1 MHGFGISRKTFLGGF
16 GAALG
21 SMALPSGAFAAG
33 GKAPSLRVGILSD
46 VHVDGARPAQN
57 LERALR
63 YFDKRRVDAVLIA
76 GDLTTWNRIRE
87 FRLMAETWFKVFP
100 DDRRSDGEGIERLFV
115 TGNHDV
121 DGFAYA
127 GARYK
132 SLEEAK
138 EDGFFF
144 NRERFWRELFHE
156 DYKPVS
162 VKTVKGHTFVLRN
175 WISRL
180 GEAFPLAKE
189 VGCRPEPNPTADFL
203 ASLDLPKDRPFF
215 YVQHEM
221 PNDTVNASWLVKGER
236 WGNGHDDGT
245 STRFLSKYPNVIAF
259 SGRSHNSL
267 TDEMS
272 IWQGAFTAVN
282 CSCNC
287 GFVFTAPGRENGWSC
302 DDFNR
307 DPPFEMAPID
317 IYKVNQGLVMEV
329 YDDAVVLERH
339 EFRYGHRLGPDW
351 VIPTGPDAPKPYTI
365 ENRLKEAKRP
375 AFPAKAAVKVWGGE
389 GCGRDAAGRKRA
401 GESHEQVY
409 VSFPAARTVDG
420 SPVRG
425 WDYAVRAELVAG
437 DVVNTLCERCVF
449 SEGAFYAEE
458 DETLPVVCAFNR
470 KDLPA
475 KAGKRQ
481 KIRFTVTPRSCW
493 CVAGEPIATP
503 LMSLDEIRSQA

>member
-1 MHGFGISRKTFLGGF
+1 MDISRKTFLGGF
-16 GAALG
+16 SAAVG
-21 SMALPSGAFAAG
+21 SAVLPAGVFAAG
-33 GKAPSLRVGILSD
+33 GKAPNLRVGILSD
-46 VHVDGARPAQN
+46 VHVDSARPAQN

-63 YFDKRRVDAVLIA
+63 YFDRRKVDAVLIA
-76 GDLTTWNRIRE
+76 GDLVCNNRLWE
-87 FRLMAETWFKVFP
+87 FKLMAETWFKVFP
-100 DDRRSDGEGIERLFV
+100 DDRRSDGVKIERLFV

-121 DGFAYA
+121 DGFAY
-127 GARYK
+127 GSCK

-138 EDGFFF
+138 QDGFFF
-144 NRERFWRELFHE
+144 NREKFWRELFHE

-162 VKTVKGHTFVLRN
+162 VKTVKGYAFVLRN
-175 WISRL
+175 WISIL
-180 GEAFPLAKE
+180 GSEGECHPLAME
-189 VGCRPEPNPTADFL
+189 AGCTPEPNPTADFL

-215 YVQHEM
+215 YVQHHM

-259 SGRSHNSL
+259 SGHCHNSL

-287 GFVFTAPGRENGWSC
+287 GYVFMAPGRENGWC
-302 DDFNR
+302 LDDFGQN
-307 DPPFEMAPID
+307 PPFEMAPID
-317 IYKVNQGLVMEV
+317 IFKVNQGLVMEV

-351 VIPTGPDAPKPYTI
+351 VVPTGPNAPKPYTI
-365 ENRLKEAKRP
+365 ENRLKAAKKP
-375 AFPAKAAVKVWGGE
+375 AFPAKAAVKVWKGE
-389 GCGRDAAGRKRA
+389 GCGRNAAGTGCEKK
-401 GESHEQVY
+401 SHEQVY

-425 WDYAVRAELVAG
+425 WDYAVRAELVSG
-437 DVVNTLCERCVF
+437 DVERTLCERYVF

-458 DETLPVVCAFNR
+458 DETRPVVCAFNR
-470 KDLPA
+470 RDLPA
-475 KAGKRQ
+475 KISKRQ
-481 KIRFTVTPRSCW
+481 KIRFVVTPRSCW
-493 CVAGEPIATP
+493 GVAGESITTP
-503 LMSLDEIRSQA
+503 LMALDGIKEKA